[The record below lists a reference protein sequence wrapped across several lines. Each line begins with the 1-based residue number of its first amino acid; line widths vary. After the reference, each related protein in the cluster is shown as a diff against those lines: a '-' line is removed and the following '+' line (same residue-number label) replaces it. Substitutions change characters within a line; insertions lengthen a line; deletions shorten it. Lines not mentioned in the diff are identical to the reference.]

1 MRLKRLYLKA
11 FGPFTDQTLDFD
23 SRGPGLHIVYGL
35 NEAGKSSSLRGLKA
49 LLYGFDERTA
59 DNFVHRNPD
68 LLVGGIIE
76 GTGGEELEF
85 YRRKKRLADLFDTEK
100 NPLDGSQLSR
110 LMPSI
115 GVEVFTSLYGIDH
128 KMLVAGG
135 EEILAQ
141 KGEVGQALF
150 AAGSGITAL
159 RKVVDEL
166 KAEAEDLFKSR
177 GSKQLINQAVASY
190 QQQKRMAREESLLPR
205 RYQEHEKKK
214 REAEVERQSLEEESS
229 RVSGDIERLSRLQR
243 IIPELAELENLQKQ
257 LDDLGTAPPL
267 SPGFDDRV
275 KLIEQEIVSISKQVK
290 RDKERLNALQ
300 ISNDTILPN
309 RVILDHGFVVEDL
322 YQRLDRYRK
331 DGQDRIKLEGERTA
345 QRRDA
350 GLLIESIDPGLSL
363 EDGDA
368 LRLVQGKSRTIQ
380 RLCSTHESLNQ
391 RLKQAGSTLEK
402 LEKETDQIQD
412 ELTQLPLLKNTEKLS
427 LSIKKARSAGDID
440 EQVDTLGEEIKTAE
454 KNCLADLT
462 RAGLWKG
469 ELHELQQISFPL
481 PATVR
486 CFEAEFLDLEKRRE
500 RIEREHRRVAD
511 ELKEAEV
518 DRRDLLKG
526 ETLPSESDL
535 QEVRQKRQ
543 QGWQLIKRAWLDG
556 EELGPLDQEIQAY
569 DPDRDLS
576 EAYERQVE
584 AADRVADRLRDEA
597 ERSALAASLSLKME
611 NLHLAQKEMDEQRR
625 EVEQATDQ
633 FTARWLKIWNEVKI
647 APLSPAEM
655 REWLDQVDKLRFRMT
670 DISSRVQ
677 EQKAKIRSRESLSRS
692 LAETLTEVDRRIT
705 LEGNRFA
712 PLLQEA
718 ELALAEIEQ
727 HNQLRRTLTEK
738 NQTLMTERAR
748 CLEELSEAEG
758 DLADWQLDWEKALI
772 SLKLKRH
779 VSVDEAVDLLK
790 TIDECLNKLENARG
804 FQSRIEGIDRDM
816 ARFENDLQEMVE
828 TAAADLREAS
838 PEQAVLKLY
847 DLLGQAKEAEQ
858 QRNQGLAT
866 MSELTSDLR
875 SAEKQL
881 VEFNDQMVALLR
893 EAGCHNPAELAEIMA
908 RSRKTQALLERISA
922 KQASIANLS
931 EGVDLEKIKEQAAE
945 VDIDTLPG
953 QLASLRR
960 RVEEELAPRISMAT
974 ELIGAEDRELKLM
987 DGRSKAAEAAEQM
1000 QQEAALIGRLT
1011 DRYVKITLASLIVK
1025 REIERYRKAH
1035 QGPILKKA
1043 TEIFRGLT
1051 LGAFSEL
1058 RADIDDQGLPIL
1070 TAVKG
1075 SGSSIGVESMSDGT
1089 RDQLYLALRLA
1100 SLHVRLA
1107 EDEPMPFIVDDIL
1120 VNFDD
1125 RRSRAALEALGELAK
1140 DNQVI
1145 LFTHHQ
1151 QIVDQAETLGST
1163 AGIVIHRLQ
1172 A

>member
-1 MRLKRLYLKA
+1 VRLKRLYLKA

-23 SRGPGLHIVYGL
+23 SPGPGLHIVYGL

-85 YRRKKRLADLFDTEK
+85 YRRKKRLADLFDTEN
-100 NPLDGSQLSR
+100 NPLDGRQLGR

-141 KGEVGQALF
+141 RGEVGQALF

-205 RYQEHEKKK
+205 KYQELEKKK
-214 REAEVERQSLEEESS
+214 REAEVERQSLEQESF

-275 KLIEQEIVSISKQVK
+275 KLIEQEIVSISKQVR

-300 ISNDTILPN
+300 ISNDAILPN
-309 RVILDHGFVVEDL
+309 RIILDHGSVVEDL

-368 LRLVQGKSRTIQ
+368 LRLVQGKSRTI
-380 RLCSTHESLNQ
+380 LNQ
-391 RLKQAGSTLEK
+391 RLKQAGSALEK
-402 LEKETDQIQD
+402 LENETDQTQD
-412 ELTQLPLLKNTEKLS
+412 ELSELPLLKNTEKLS

-440 EQVDTLGEEIKTAE
+440 EQIDTLCEEVKTAE
-454 KNCLADLT
+454 KNCLTDLK

-486 CFEAEFLDLEKRRE
+486 SFEAEFLDMEKRRE

-511 ELKEAEV
+511 ELKKAGA

-556 EELGPLDQEIQAY
+556 EELDPLGQEIKAY
-569 DPDRDLS
+569 DSDRDLP

-597 ERSALAASLSLKME
+597 ERTALAASLTLKME
-611 NLHLAQKEMDEQRR
+611 NLHLAQKETEERRR
-625 EVEQATDQ
+625 EIEQAADQ
-633 FTARWLKIWNEVKI
+633 LTARWLKIWNEVKI

-677 EQKAKIRSRESLSRS
+677 EQKAKTRSRESLRRL

-705 LEGNRFA
+705 LEGNRLA

-727 HNQLRRTLTEK
+727 HNQRRRTLTEK
-738 NQTLMTERAR
+738 NQNLMTERAR
-748 CLEELSEAEG
+748 CLEELRQAEG
-758 DLADWQLDWEKALI
+758 DLVDWQLDWEKALI

-858 QRNQGLAT
+858 QRSQGLAT

-893 EAGCHNPAELAEIMA
+893 EAGCHNPAELAETMA
-908 RSRKTQALLERISA
+908 RSRKTQALFERISA

-960 RVEEELAPRISMAT
+960 RVEEEFAPRISAAT

-987 DGRSKAAEAAEQM
+987 DGQSKAAEAAEQM

-1011 DRYVKITLASLIVK
+1011 DRYVKISLASLIVK

-1043 TEIFRGLT
+1043 TEIFKGLT

-1075 SGSSIGVESMSDGT
+1075 SGTSIGVESMSDGT

-1125 RRSRAALEALGELAK
+1125 RRSRAALEALDELAK

-1151 QIVDQAETLGST
+1151 QIVDQAETLGSA